1 MLTIFS
7 VTMVSDS
14 QAKTIHTKGV
24 SMAKLSLSRLAAFVL
39 GFEATEFRVGIDVH
53 KKSYS
58 LALLRVDDAS
68 IAWTGPARAETLLE
82 PVKRFGLRIS
92 AVVYEAGPTGFSL
105 ARRLERAGLRVIVVA
120 PSRVPRPV
128 SAGAKCDRLDCLKLA
143 EYADHRRVRA
153 ITVPSEREEAERSLL
168 RRRHALADGRRRCK
182 QRIKAHL
189 LYLGVDAPEGLDH
202 WSQASVASLGGL
214 SLIPSARL
222 TLESLMR
229 ELAFHNE
236 ELRRVESQ
244 LLELMT
250 SRSQHKSLTFLRT
263 VPGVGFLT
271 ATSYLLELFRPERF
285 TNARQV
291 ASYLGLAPMVHHS
304 GDRKPRG
311 RIAPVGQRR
320 LRSLLVEA
328 SWVWKSRDPYAAKL
342 YNRFLSQTGIAQK
355 AIVAVARHLAIILW
369 RLCIE
374 QRAYRVNPI

>member
-1 MLTIFS
+1 
-7 VTMVSDS
+7 
-14 QAKTIHTKGV
+14 
-24 SMAKLSLSRLAAFVL
+24 MAKLSLSRLAAFVL

-58 LALLRVDDAS
+58 LALLRVDNAS
-68 IAWTGPARAETLLE
+68 ITWTGPARAETLLE
-82 PVKRFGLRIS
+82 PVKRFGLRIG

-128 SAGAKCDRLDCLKLA
+128 RAGAKCDSLDCLKLA

-153 ITVPSEREEAERSLL
+153 IAVPSEREEAERSLL

-189 LYLGVDAPEGLDH
+189 LYLGVDAPEGLDR

-214 SLIPSARL
+214 SLKPSARL

-236 ELRRVESQ
+236 ELRRVEDQ
-244 LLELMT
+244 LLELM
-250 SRSQHKSLTFLRT
+250 SSGSQGKPLRFLRT

-271 ATSYLLELFRPERF
+271 ATSYLLELYRPARFR
-285 TNARQV
+285 NARQV

-304 GDRKPRG
+304 GGRTPRG
-311 RIAPVGQRR
+311 RIAPVGQGR
-320 LRSLLVEA
+320 LRSLLIEA

-342 YNRFLSQTGIAQK
+342 YNLFLSRMGIAQK
-355 AIVAVARHLAIILW
+355 AIVAVARRLAIILW
-369 RLCIE
+369 RLCVE
-374 QRAYRVNPI
+374 QRAYRVNPV